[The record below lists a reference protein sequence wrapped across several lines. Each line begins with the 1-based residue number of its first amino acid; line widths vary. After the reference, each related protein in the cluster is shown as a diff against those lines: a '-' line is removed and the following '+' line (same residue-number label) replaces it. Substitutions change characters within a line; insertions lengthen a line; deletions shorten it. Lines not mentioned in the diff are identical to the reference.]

1 MTRTTIALLLLLPVL
16 SAIPAQAEP
25 LPTPL
30 ETAAYSRIS
39 TSKEITDYLRALA
52 ARHPDTAQV
61 DVLGKSV
68 EGRELVLL
76 RLSKPAPADATP
88 RPRVMIVGSQHGA
101 AEPAGGEALLVIARE
116 LLEGDRRALLEDLDF
131 FLLPNANPDGRDLGR
146 RSNAN
151 RINLNIDF
159 VKLTQP
165 ENRVLRE
172 ALYHY
177 QPHALL
183 DSHESAVLKR
193 QTLAKEGYLTDFN
206 AQFEHSNNPAVPA
219 ALRRY
224 AREDFLPAINA
235 RVSEG
240 GLPAHRYIGEIT
252 RIGQPITHGGLTL
265 RNFRNTTG
273 MSGAL
278 AVLVETKL
286 DSKEDPWP
294 TYRNIKVRVERQL
307 LCLRSFID
315 LVHERRANLVPLVE
329 AARQALHREPL
340 TLFAGYERDPA
351 HPTVE
356 IPMRRLDTR
365 ELEQV
370 TFPDHRKQVDDQQI
384 PFPPMIAITR
394 HMDAIRPVLERH
406 GIRHWELDEETGAEV
421 IATRM
426 KVPANIVERAEVL
439 AETRKTLV
447 LEPGSLLIDTAQL
460 GGRVVPLLLE
470 PRSTSSIFRYPEFA
484 ALVKPEEEF
493 FVYRTYKGATRSQ
506 P

>member
-1 MTRTTIALLLLLPVL
+1 MTRILLFLAFLMSGLTVVR
-16 SAIPAQAEP
+16 AVAAP

-30 ETAAYSRIS
+30 EAASYSRIS
-39 TSKEITDYLRALA
+39 TSTEMADYLRALA
-52 ARHPDTAQV
+52 ARHPETAQV

-68 EGRELVLL
+68 EGRDLVLL
-76 RLSKPAPADATP
+76 RLSKPGPATASP

-116 LLEGDRRALLEDLDF
+116 LLEGDRRALLDDLDF
-131 FLLPNANPDGRDLGR
+131 LLLPNANPDGRDLGR

-278 AVLVETKL
+278 AILVETKL

-307 LCLRSFID
+307 LCLHSFID
-315 LVHERRANLVPLVE
+315 LVHERRANLLPLVE

-340 TLFAGYERDPA
+340 TLFAGYERDA
-351 HPTVE
+351 THPSVE

-365 ELEQV
+365 ALEQV

-394 HMDAIRPVLERH
+394 HMDAIQPVLERH

-421 IATRM
+421 IATRVR
-426 KVPANIVERAEVL
+426 VPANIVERAEVL
-439 AETRKTLV
+439 EETRKTLV
-447 LEPGSLLIDTAQL
+447 LEPGSLIIDTAQL
-460 GGRVVPLLLE
+460 GGRIAPLLLE

-493 FVYRTYKGATRSQ
+493 FVYRTYKGAARSQ

>member
-1 MTRTTIALLLLLPVL
+1 MTRILITLGFLISGLTVAC
-16 SAIPAQAEP
+16 AAAEP

-30 ETAAYSRIS
+30 EAVTYSRIS
-39 TSKEITDYLRALA
+39 TSAEIADYLRALA
-52 ARHPDTAQV
+52 ARHPETAKV
-61 DVLGKSV
+61 DVLGKSA

-76 RLSKPAPADATP
+76 RLSKPAPADAP
-88 RPRVMIVGSQHGA
+88 SRPRVMIVGSQHGA

-116 LLEGDRRALLEDLDF
+116 LLEGKRRALLDDMDF
-131 FLLPNANPDGRDLGR
+131 LLLPNANPDGRDLGR

-151 RINLNIDF
+151 RVNLNIDF

-278 AVLVETKL
+278 AMLVETKL

-307 LCLRSFID
+307 LCLHSFID

-340 TLFAGYERDPA
+340 TLFAGYERDAA
-351 HPTVE
+351 HPSIE